1 MSAWRLF
8 SFVLLWGAMM
18 SGEVSGQAGG
28 PRTLEELKAETQRRA
43 ERNLGPLAGVNP
55 EDARDAL
62 SRIQSLDRAEWAWA
76 WMWVGER
83 FKGEA
88 RKQETSAP
96 ADARANYFRA
106 WHNFNTARW
115 PTENS
120 PGKRQAY
127 AAALDAFAAYARLL
141 DPPIEIVRIPFEG
154 REIVGYLRL
163 PRGVRPSP
171 LVLGIAGLD
180 SRKEDVAAA
189 SDNYLKHG
197 IGIFAFDMPGT
208 GQAPIK
214 VDVGAER
221 MFSAVLDHVA
231 TRPELDARRVVVQ
244 GRSWSGYWAAVLAYT
259 EKERLRGAVM
269 HGGPIHG
276 YFQRAWQE
284 KGLSTRE
291 YLFDLFEARAAIY
304 PRVDTRE
311 QFFEF
316 APRLSL
322 MARGL
327 LDKPSAPMLLVNG
340 EKDTQVPIEDL
351 YLLMKTGTPKEA
363 WVNPAGGHM
372 GRSADFTSPMIA
384 RQVVIPWIVR
394 ALKGEVPAPD
404 REGKA

>member
-1 MSAWRLF
+1 M
-8 SFVLLWGAMM
+8 GATMT
-18 SGEVSGQAGG
+18 GEVGGEAGG

-43 ERNLGPLAGVNP
+43 ERNLGPLTGVAP
-55 EDARDAL
+55 DDARAAL
-62 SRIQSLDRAEWAWA
+62 SRIHSLDRDQWAHA
-76 WMWVGER
+76 WTSVGQR
-83 FKGEA
+83 FLDEA
-88 RKQETSAP
+88 LKQEASAP
-96 ADARANYFRA
+96 DAARASYSRA

-120 PGKRQAY
+120 PGKRKAY
-127 AAALDAFAAYARLL
+127 AAALDAFARYGRLL

-154 REIVGYLRL
+154 SEIVGYLRL
-163 PRGVRPSP
+163 PAGVRPAP
-171 LVLGIAGLD
+171 VVIGIAGLD

-189 SDNYLKHG
+189 SDSYLRHG
-197 IGIFAFDMPGT
+197 IGLFAFDMPGT

-214 VDVGAER
+214 ADVGAER
-221 MFSAVLDHVA
+221 MFSAVLDDVA
-231 TRPELDARRVVVQ
+231 KRPELDAQRVVVQ

-259 EKERLRGAVM
+259 EKSRLRGAVM

-276 YFQRAWQE
+276 YFQRAFQE
-284 KGLSTRE
+284 KGLNTRE

-304 PRVDTRE
+304 PGVETRE

-316 APRLSL
+316 MPRMSL
-322 MARGL
+322 VARGL

-351 YLLMKTGTPKEA
+351 YLLMRTGTPKEA

-384 RQVVIPWIVR
+384 QQVVIPWITR
-394 ALKGEVPAPD
+394 ALRGEVPVP
-404 REGKA
+404 KQ